1 MKKAGSPRPFRC
13 VVWRRSDDRHLGGAE
28 AFGCLFYFVRDHV
41 VFGDVAVAR
50 FDVDEDVLASISEV
64 RAPPALAQQS
74 SQGAWRSS
82 SWQIATW
89 MEYSESDP
97 LRLLFLPRSLIG

>member
-50 FDVDEDVLASISEV
+50 FDVDEDVLASLI
-64 RAPPALAQQS
+64 
-74 SQGAWRSS
+74 G
-82 SWQIATW
+82 
-89 MEYSESDP
+89 SDEAVAFVVVEK
-97 LRLLFLPRSLIG
+97 LDRSLGQVF